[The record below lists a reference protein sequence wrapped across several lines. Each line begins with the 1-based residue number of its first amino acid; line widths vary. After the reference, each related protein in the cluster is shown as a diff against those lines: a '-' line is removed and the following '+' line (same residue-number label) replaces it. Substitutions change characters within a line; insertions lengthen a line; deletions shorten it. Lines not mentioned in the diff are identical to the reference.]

1 LSPIQAENFAAML
14 DALRA
19 RPHEHWIRQVDFG
32 VGDQV
37 WKLIIHAVAL
47 SGSQGI
53 RAFLAVIEDITELE
67 KMQRLAAWREV
78 ARRIAHEIKNPLT
91 PIKLSAQRLGRRF
104 GKKLDDPVFGQCTD
118 LIVRQ
123 VERMQHMVEEFS
135 SFAKLP
141 ETRLLP
147 GDPGPLLA
155 EVVTMFRT
163 SHGGYDWR
171 LEAGHLPRIAMD
183 AEALH
188 RALFNI
194 CANAADALAEK
205 SAHAPD
211 GWKGCV
217 CLNACE
223 DPERHGLRLTVEDN
237 GPGLTP
243 EERDRVFE
251 PYYSRKQGGTGLGL
265 AIVHSIVRDHRGEIN
280 ASASASGGLAL
291 TLVFPPYSASQR
303 LDGNEAETVPS

>member
-1 LSPIQAENFAAML
+1 
-14 DALRA
+14 
-19 RPHEHWIRQVDFG
+19 VDFG

-47 SGSQGI
+47 SDPQGI

-67 KMQRLAAWREV
+67 QMQRLAAWREV

-91 PIKLSAQRLGRRF
+91 PIKLSAQRLAKRF
-104 GKKLDDPVFGQCTD
+104 GKKLDDPVFGQCTE

-123 VERMQHMVEEFS
+123 VERMQTMVEEFS

-147 GDPGPLLA
+147 GDPGPLLE
-155 EVVTMFRT
+155 EVMTMFRT
-163 SHGGYDWR
+163 SHGRYDWR
-171 LEAGHLPRIAMD
+171 LESGSLPRIAMD

-188 RALFNI
+188 RALFNM

-205 SAHAPD
+205 STNAPED
-211 GWKGCV
+211 WKGCV
-217 CLNACE
+217 RLNACE

-243 EERDRVFE
+243 EERERVFE

-265 AIVHSIVRDHRGEIN
+265 AIVHSIVEEHRGEIS
-280 ASASASGGLAL
+280 ASTSASGGLAL

-303 LDGNEAETVPS
+303 LDEKPDENEDSPTNDS